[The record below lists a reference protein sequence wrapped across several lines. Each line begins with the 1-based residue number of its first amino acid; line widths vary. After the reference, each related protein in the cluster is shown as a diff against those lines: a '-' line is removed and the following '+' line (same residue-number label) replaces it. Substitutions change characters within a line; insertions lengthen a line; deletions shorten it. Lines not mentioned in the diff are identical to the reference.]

1 MPKTVGVAP
10 GFLLLPAREYSWEL
24 QKRIELRLPLKGTID
39 EILAKDSMPEG
50 VQIAG
55 DNDYSIF
62 EDNVLLLWE
71 LVRVMFAGSRYPQLE
86 DDECLNVVA
95 LEFTDAE
102 VVLYG
107 EVIRSISGD
116 EDGE

>member
-1 MPKTVGVAP
+1 MPRTVGVAP
-10 GFLLLPAREYSWEL
+10 GFLLLPAREYEWEL

-39 EILAKDSMPEG
+39 EILKKDSMPEK

-55 DNDYSIF
+55 DNDFSIF

-71 LVRVMFAGSRYPQLE
+71 LVRVMFAGARYPQLE

-95 LEFTDAE
+95 LEFTDDE
-102 VVLYG
+102 VILFG
-107 EVIRSISGD
+107 EVIKSITSD
-116 EDGE
+116 DG